1 MGFYYFFLIISGL
14 ILNYYSKKWWHG
26 YLIAVITVMFLY
38 FLATKSSD
46 LSFLNLFKY
55 LGELSGSYLIG
66 YFINLFIPKS
76 SNHKTIGI
84 EFIPNFFTLINLV
97 FGCLAIV
104 ATLQNGIIINE
115 TAEGVQLI
123 DIPEKIWLASLF
135 IGIAAVVD
143 FLDGFVAR
151 LFKATSE
158 MGKQLDSLAD
168 VVSFGVAP
176 GMIIYQ
182 FLRLSYAQDATGVEV
197 SILWLLPAFILPA
210 AAAWRLARFNLD
222 TSQSYSFKGMP
233 VPAVGIFVASL
244 PLIYWNVNEAWAQQ
258 LLLNK
263 WFHYGLVIVLS
274 WLMISTLPLMA
285 LKFKDYSVKNNWP
298 KYLLALI
305 TVAALLLL
313 KWLAIPVVIVAYVV
327 LSLLFKNKAA

>member
-1 MGFYYFFLIISGL
+1 MVFPIIAGDRGYSPET
-14 ILNYYSKKWWHG
+14 LNHEQKDMKQVPNIFT
-26 YLIAVITVMFLY
+26 L
-38 FLATKSSD
+38 
-46 LSFLNLFKY
+46 LNL
-55 LGELSGSYLIG
+55 I
-66 YFINLFIPKS
+66 
-76 SNHKTIGI
+76 
-84 EFIPNFFTLINLV
+84 

-135 IGIAAVVD
+135 IGIAAVID

-182 FLRLSYAQDATGVEV
+182 FLRLSYAQDAAGVEV

-244 PLIYWNVNEAWAQQ
+244 PLIYWNVNETWVQQ

-263 WFHYGLVIVLS
+263 WFHYGLVLVLS
-274 WLMISTLPLMA
+274 WLMVSTLPLMA
-285 LKFKDYSVKNNWP
+285 LKFKDYSVKNNLP
-298 KYLLALI
+298 KFLLAVI
-305 TVAALLLL
+305 AIAALLLL
-313 KWLAIPVVIVAYVV
+313 KWMAIPAIIVAYVV